1 MNKWLKPSR
10 PENEPILCPVMD
22 CAHGMGQ
29 AGAAP
34 VISEAELAAFKKLE
48 KGARMVI
55 GSRTIMSELRGFR
68 IIERA
73 LKELDKARGK

>member
-29 AGAAP
+29 AGNGRCPGDPSQPGRECPEFVTQEEFEALFKPLP
-34 VISEAELAAFKKLE
+34 VQNKRDDYKP
-48 KGARMVI
+48 
-55 GSRTIMSELRGFR
+55 
-68 IIERA
+68 
-73 LKELDKARGK
+73 